1 MFLRIMKITVMKKIF
16 GFLSLAMA
24 LAAPVFLSGC
34 DDDDNLAEN
43 KDGIYEGS
51 VVVWY
56 YEAGD
61 DGKQELKSESFG
73 ALVSATIIGDNKLNL
88 KLYRQS
94 AYHRRWVVKGCVSD
108 INIDLKEHPTNQDIE
123 KIVSDNNAHFIG
135 ATLIYKFDLQGQKQT
150 DGRIYVKAK
159 FQGLKKP
166 VTFKDG
172 IKDELDPVGEYMG
185 KIKYS
190 KSVAANDND
199 WSMGNLTEV
208 SRSEYDD
215 VSAVVTYDAEKPGLI
230 INIYHI
236 GIPEIKDG
244 MPQENYDKL
253 VCGGIT
259 FNYDGSMECT
269 YTNKEKPNVY
279 KYVYTAKK
287 VR

>member
-1 MFLRIMKITVMKKIF
+1 MKKIF
-16 GFLSLAMA
+16 GFLSLAMV

-43 KDGIYEGS
+43 KDGIYEGE
-51 VVVWY
+51 VEVWY
-56 YEAGD
+56 YEDGA
-61 DGKQELKSESFG
+61 DGKQELKWERFG
-73 ALVSATIIGDNKLNL
+73 AIVTATIIGDNKLNL

-108 INIDLKEHPTNQDIE
+108 ININLREHPTNQDIE
-123 KIVSDNNAHFIG
+123 KIIGDNNAHIIG
-135 ATLIYKFDLQGQKQT
+135 ATQIYKFDMQGQGHA
-150 DGRIYVKAK
+150 DGRTYVEAQ
-159 FQGLKKP
+159 FQGLKMP

-215 VSAVVTYDAEKPGLI
+215 VSTVVTYDAEKPGLI

-259 FNYDGSMECT
+259 FNYDGSMEYT